1 MNSKNKLRVGV
12 IMGGPSTE
20 HEVSLESGTTMVDFL
35 DKAKYLVRPIIIS
48 TDNLWCVEQTF
59 MESDG
64 FSPQDQIAIA
74 KDPSDDSASALSF
87 GDVLEQVL
95 KTEIDFALIAMHG
108 PFGEDGALQGILDYI
123 KVPYNG
129 SGIMASALAMDK
141 IMCKTIY
148 IQNGLP
154 TPGHGIIKPENW
166 AENRASVMADTAKQF
181 SYPVVLKIARS
192 GSSYGVDIPVEPAG
206 FEKTMDLF
214 MQEGDPVLVEQYVK
228 GREFS
233 CGVLETTDGKDKQA
247 LPIVEIR
254 PKKALFFDT
263 TAKYDSSAS
272 EEIIP
277 AEIDA
282 EMAGE
287 IEKIALKAH
296 EILRCNTYSRT
307 DVLLSEVDNNLYAIE
322 TNTLP
327 GFAGNSLFP
336 KEAKAAG
343 ISGPELLDRVIQAS
357 MNT

>member
-1 MNSKNKLRVGV
+1 MNATNKLRVGV
-12 IMGGPSTE
+12 IMGGPSSE
-20 HEVSLESGTTMVDFL
+20 HEVSLESGTTMVNFL
-35 DKAKYLVRPIIIS
+35 DKTKYLVRPIIIS
-48 TDNLWCVEQTF
+48 TDDLWCVEQTF
-59 MESDG
+59 MESDS
-64 FSPQDQIAIA
+64 FSPQNQIARA
-74 KDPSDDSASALSF
+74 KDPIDDSASELSF
-87 GDVLEQVL
+87 GAVLDQVL
-95 KTEIDFALIAMHG
+95 KTEIDFILIAMHG

-129 SGIMASALAMDK
+129 SGIMSSALAMDK
-141 IMCKTIY
+141 VMCKAIY
-148 IQNGLP
+148 THNGLP
-154 TPGHGIIKPENW
+154 TPGHGIIKPEDW
-166 AENRASVMADTAKQF
+166 AQNKISIMDDTAAKF
-181 SYPVVLKIARS
+181 SYPVVVKIARS
-192 GSSYGVDIPVEPAG
+192 GSSYGVDIPEDPAG

-214 MQEGDPVLVEQYVK
+214 VGEGDPVLVEQYVK

-233 CGVLETTDGKDKQA
+233 CGVLETSDGKDKQT

-277 AEIDA
+277 AEINTDFA
-282 EMAGE
+282 RRIE
-287 IEKIALKAH
+287 IIALRAH

-307 DVLLSEVDNNLYAIE
+307 DVLLSEVNNKLYAIE

-327 GFAGNSLFP
+327 GFAENSLFP

-357 MNT
+357 MNK